1 MSASVFAR
9 LSTGEPPARTEI
21 VMDKA
26 VVLGGSI
33 AGLLAARVLA
43 DHAHTVVIVER
54 DELPGVPGPRPG
66 TPHDGQVH
74 GLLPGGLVQ
83 LDRFFPGFS
92 AEALAEG
99 ALFSPSE
106 RTRQYIDGFAKV
118 PDGRMGILTCSRPLL
133 EALIRRRTLELPNVK
148 VITARATDLVLWGG
162 VVTGVRCAA
171 GSEEWIEE
179 ADFVADAM
187 GRASKMSD
195 WLSAHGWESPRLRR
209 LPINVN
215 YATGFFRRAEAEPA
229 IGTAIAYRSPSAELP
244 KVGVAA
250 LVAIEDAQWMVLL
263 AGFGDERPG
272 RTLEE
277 MRVLSSGEPAVF
289 GEATAGEPVGDIV
302 TFRLADSRRRD
313 YHGLKRY
320 PARLI
325 SIGDAVASFNP
336 VYGQGMSSAALQAS
350 ALSEYLR
357 GGPDLNQPAR
367 AFLATQRVVADA
379 AWKMS
384 TAADLARPDIHGPY
398 PRWFRL
404 DQWLT
409 GQVIAASVTDAETA
423 ARFNAVTYMLRHPR
437 TLRSPGTLLRAFRVN
452 RRLRQSPQQA

>member
-9 LSTGEPPARTEI
+9 LSTAEPPSRTEI
-21 VMDKA
+21 LMDKA
-26 VVLGGSI
+26 VVLGGSV

-43 DHAHTVVIVER
+43 DHAGSVVIVER
-54 DELPGVPGPRPG
+54 DELPAAPAPRPG

-74 GLLPGGLVQ
+74 GLLPGGRVQ
-83 LDRFFPGFS
+83 LDRFFTGFS
-92 AEALAEG
+92 DQALAEG
-99 ALFSPSE
+99 AIFSPSE
-106 RTRQYIDGFAKV
+106 RARQYIDGMAKV
-118 PDGRMGILTCSRPLL
+118 PDGRMGILSCSRPLL
-133 EALIRRRTLELPNVK
+133 ESLIRRRTLELPNVK
-148 VITARATDLVLWGG
+148 VITARAHDLVLRGD

-171 GSEEWIEE
+171 GTEEWTEE

-187 GRASKMSD
+187 GRASKVSD
-195 WLSAHGWESPRLRR
+195 WLGEHGWESPRLRR

-229 IGTAIAYRSPSAELP
+229 IGTAIAYRSPSADIP
-244 KVGVAA
+244 KVSVAA
-250 LVAIEDAQWMVLL
+250 LVATENDRWMVLI
-263 AGFGDERPG
+263 AGYGDERPG
-272 RTLEE
+272 RTPEE
-277 MRVLSSGEPAVF
+277 MRGLSAEEPPIF
-289 GEATAGEPVGDIV
+289 GEATSGELIGDIA
-302 TFRLADSRRRD
+302 TYHQSDARRRD

-357 GGPDLNQPAR
+357 GKPDLNRPAR
-367 AFLATQRVVADA
+367 EFLATQRVVADA

-384 TAADLARPDIHGPY
+384 TAADLARPDIDGPY

-409 GQVIAASVTDAETA
+409 GHVIAASVTDSETA

-452 RRLRQSPQQA
+452 RRRHSQQA